1 MNFFMQYNARTV
13 GKTVRMKM
21 LMLALL
27 LVKLVHRLYPTNPA
41 IKVLRIF
48 KLLVFNSSRAIDL
61 SIEYI
66 ARTIL
71 VIVIIEELIIMLTL
85 LLLCPLF
92 WLNAVNL
99 RRKLLRISG
108 LLVFRL
114 TIEIDL
120 FIRYNTRS
128 GLIRVFSIGFEASNC
143 SIERLRISG
152 PLF

>member
-1 MNFFMQYNARTV
+1 MEYNPRTV
-13 GKTVRMKM
+13 GKTVRTKT

-27 LVKLVHRLYPTNPA
+27 LSKPIYRLYPTNPA
-41 IKVLRIF
+41 IEVLRIF
-48 KLLVFNSSRAIDL
+48 TLLVFNLSRAIDL
-61 SIEYI
+61 SMQYI

-71 VIVIIEELIIMLTL
+71 VIVLIEALIIMLTL

-108 LLVFRL
+108 LLVFSL
-114 TIEIDL
+114 TIEIDP
-120 FIRYNTRS
+120 FIRYNAKSRV
-128 GLIRVFSIGFEASNC
+128 IRVCSIGFEASNS